1 MVIELVKHSP
11 NALRRYMT
19 DMNVSASA
27 LANLTK
33 ISQSK
38 INKALDEVE
47 VFKLSQLETISKV
60 LFVPTVYL

>member
-47 VFKLSQLETISKV
+47 VFKLSHLETISKV
-60 LFVPTVYL
+60 LFVPTV